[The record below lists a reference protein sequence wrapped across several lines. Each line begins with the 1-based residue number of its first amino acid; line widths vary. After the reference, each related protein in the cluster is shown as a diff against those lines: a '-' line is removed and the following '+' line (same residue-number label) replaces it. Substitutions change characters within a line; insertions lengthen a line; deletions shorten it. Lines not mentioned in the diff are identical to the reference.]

1 MNVNF
6 VSGPEDRSNGYYL
19 FCAHF
24 VHVVCI
30 VAPWLQFGYY
40 FFQLSYYH
48 SLGPEGRSIFF
59 EGMDLLV
66 CITESANEAFA
77 TSQLVDVC
85 WFARIS
91 MK

>member
-6 VSGPEDRSNGYYL
+6 LSRPEARSIFLEGTD
-19 FCAHF
+19 HF
-24 VHVVCI
+24 VFTMATVVDIYFSIII
-30 VAPWLQFGYY
+30 VWDLRAGQF
-40 FFQLSYYH
+40 
-48 SLGPEGRSIFF
+48 FF
-59 EGMDLLV
+59 EGMDPLV
-66 CITESANEAFA
+66 CITGSANKAFA

>member
-1 MNVNF
+1 MDIIYF
-6 VSGPEDRSNGYYL
+6 VRILYMLCVSWHHGYSLDIIFFNY
-19 FCAHF
+19 HII
-24 VHVVCI
+24 I
-30 VAPWLQFGYY
+30 VWDLRAGQF
-40 FFQLSYYH
+40 
-48 SLGPEGRSIFF
+48 FF